1 MTERYKTVEPYTD
14 HLNSP
19 FNACQHRYE
28 CRALAREIE
37 RLTTEARIAGERF
50 DLAQKCINQI
60 DDLLE
65 YSYKNYDVERLR
77 DRIMGFIDDY
87 GVLVSG
93 SQKPCEH
100 EFLEGVAGTFCTK
113 CRASPEDLDEKGLN
127 Q

>member
-37 RLTTEARIAGERF
+37 RLITEVREAFSEGFWVGMDAPAELPKGYVDKAFAERK
-50 DLAQKCINQI
+50 QKP
-60 DDLLE
+60 
-65 YSYKNYDVERLR
+65 
-77 DRIMGFIDDY
+77 
-87 GVLVSG
+87 VSG